1 MANLSKLL
9 LAFLIALSSSVIA
22 FADKGQTSTKNDK
35 VIIIKPNPRP
45 LPSPLPTRPHMPAFV
60 PYSCWMDDE
69 YIYVESLGEC
79 GYATV
84 TIETADGTVI
94 ATDIIDDTD
103 PATPTVT
110 LPAPLI
116 PGDYSITIT
125 TESGA
130 IYSGE
135 FFYN

>member
-1 MANLSKLL
+1 MAKHSKLL

-35 VIIIKPNPRP
+35 VIIIKPYPRP
-45 LPSPLPTRPHMPAFV
+45 LPSPTRPHMPAFV
-60 PYSCWMDDE
+60 PYSCWMDGE

-84 TIETADGTVI
+84 TIETANGTVT

-103 PATPTVT
+103 PATSTIT

-116 PGDYSITIT
+116 PGNYTISIT

-135 FFYN
+135 FSL

>member
-1 MANLSKLL
+1 MAKLSKLL

-35 VIIIKPNPRP
+35 VIIIIKPHPQPSP
-45 LPSPLPTRPHMPAFV
+45 LPSPTRPQMPAFV
-60 PYSCWMDDE
+60 PYSCWMDGE

-84 TIETADGTVI
+84 SIGTADGTII

-103 PATPTVT
+103 LATSTVT

-116 PGDYSITIT
+116 PGDYTITIT

-135 FFYN
+135 FSI